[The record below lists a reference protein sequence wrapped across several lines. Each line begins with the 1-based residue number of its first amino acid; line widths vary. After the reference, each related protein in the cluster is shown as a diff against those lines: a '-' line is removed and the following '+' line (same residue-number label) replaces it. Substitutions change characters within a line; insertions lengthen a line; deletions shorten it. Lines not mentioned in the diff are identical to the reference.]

1 MEQEMPQMQVSS
13 QVEPQVELPLPPTA
27 PIKKKS
33 SFLPVLLIFFAFVL
47 LLGGGGYFAWQKFGY
62 LLKPQ
67 IPEVDNELPLLP
79 PESLEI
85 MPEPAVPQPV
95 VADKSDALMIQE
107 SMALK
112 HSKQTAEVK
121 LGISKKTEEFA
132 SGSVSFTG
140 EIGGGWWLAALSQGA
155 WVIVA
160 DGNGNVMCSDIKD
173 YNFPTDMVP
182 ECYDNVTGQVVNR

>member
-1 MEQEMPQMQVSS
+1 MEQEMPQTQVSS
-13 QVEPQVELPLPPTA
+13 QIEPQVEPPLPPEV
-27 PIKKKS
+27 PVKKKS
-33 SFLPVLLIFFAFVL
+33 SFLPVLLIFFAFIL

-62 LLKPQ
+62 LLKSQ
-67 IPEVDNELPLLP
+67 ISEVDNELPLPP
-79 PESLEI
+79 PESPEI
-85 MPEPAVPQPV
+85 MPEPEPAVPQPV

-107 SMALK
+107 ALALK
-112 HSKQTAEVK
+112 HSKQTSEIK

-132 SGSVSFTG
+132 GGSVSFTG
-140 EIGGGWWLAALSQGA
+140 EIGGGWWLAALSQGS

-182 ECYDNVTGQVVNR
+182 ECY